1 MYSVRNR
8 RHLGETITGTRDWTR
23 YQITGQVPADA
34 EHMGFDITLT
44 GPGGVWLRNVELA
57 RTS

>member
-1 MYSVRNR
+1 MYSARNR
-8 RHLGETITGTRDWTR
+8 QYPGETITGTRDWTR

-44 GPGGVWLRNVELA
+44 GPGIVRLRNVELA